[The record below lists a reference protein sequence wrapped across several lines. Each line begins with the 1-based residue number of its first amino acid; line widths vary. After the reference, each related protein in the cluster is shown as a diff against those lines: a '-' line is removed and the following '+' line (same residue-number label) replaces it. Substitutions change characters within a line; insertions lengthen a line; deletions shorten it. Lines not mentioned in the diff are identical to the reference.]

1 MELQGTGWIWE
12 ELGGTEWIWVELGGS
27 GKNWVELGGTTPNS
41 KEEIENA
48 RGFFFQ
54 EILRG
59 RGINAYQNSIFCLSF
74 LDKVLPIREVA

>member
-1 MELQGTGWIWE
+1 M
-12 ELGGTEWIWVELGGS
+12 S
-27 GKNWVELGGTTPNS
+27 NS

-59 RGINAYQNSIFCLSF
+59 RGINAYQRANFCLSS
-74 LDKVLPIREVA
+74 LDKVLPISEVA

>member
-1 MELQGTGWIWE
+1 MLSARAECD
-12 ELGGTEWIWVELGGS
+12 
-27 GKNWVELGGTTPNS
+27 KNCENCYWSYWLAYLSDPNS

>member
-1 MELQGTGWIWE
+1 MVVGGKIQMAIIILQKRKE
-12 ELGGTEWIWVELGGS
+12 EGRKCCPFLHVTRYV
-27 GKNWVELGGTTPNS
+27 PNS